1 MTGCALP
8 LSRPLSC
15 APALARRHH
24 RAAHDTPHPRA
35 GAHTMQ
41 GGAASLGAF
50 LEAAPPPLYLVYMLA
65 AGVGFPCSE
74 DALVVGTWTR

>member
-1 MTGCALP
+1 
-8 LSRPLSC
+8 
-15 APALARRHH
+15 
-24 RAAHDTPHPRA
+24 
-35 GAHTMQ
+35 MQ

-74 DALVVGTWTR
+74 DALVVRITAALRAAETVLSCTPIPATSPSHRHPSCDSDP